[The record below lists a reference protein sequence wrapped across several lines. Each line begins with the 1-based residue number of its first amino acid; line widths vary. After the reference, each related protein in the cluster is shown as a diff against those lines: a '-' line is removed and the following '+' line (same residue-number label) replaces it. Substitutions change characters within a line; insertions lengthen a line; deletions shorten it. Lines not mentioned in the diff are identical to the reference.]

1 MRHLITEETHPMRPT
16 KDWLSRNWQP
26 ELPKA
31 VSYRTRRLD
40 AYTVR
45 SMEMGDGPPLL
56 FVPGLAGGSSL
67 HLPLLTQLAQYFR
80 ITTFEFRGE
89 DVLFTRNNTTSLHTL
104 ADDLAEFIHLG
115 GWERPYVLGTSYGGI
130 LSLLMAKKH
139 PGLIQSLVVQG
150 VGDRFQPG
158 VLRYLTG
165 QILNRFPLMEAN
177 PFIRQVFTM
186 LLGGANVPARL
197 IDFAMRQ
204 SWTTDQAVMAR
215 RFRSV
220 ARLALAE
227 QIQGLSVPTLMLTG
241 NRDIIVTKS
250 SAEHLASNLTDCRMI
265 PIHGGGHLAGITHP
279 AEIASH
285 TWEFCREFAMV
296 G

>member
-1 MRHLITEETHPMRPT
+1 MRHLITEEGNFMRPT

-26 ELPKA
+26 SLPEA
-31 VSYRTRRLD
+31 VSFRTHRLD
-40 AYTVR
+40 AYAVR
-45 SMEMGDGPPLL
+45 SMEMGEGPPLL
-56 FVPGLAGGSSL
+56 FVPGLAGGCAL

-80 ITTFEFRGE
+80 VTTFEFRGE
-89 DVLFTRNNTTSLHTL
+89 DLLFTRKNSTSLNTL
-104 ADDLAEFIHLG
+104 ADDLAEFIHMG

-130 LSLLMAKKH
+130 LSLLMAKNH

-165 QILNRFPLMEAN
+165 QILTRFPLMEAN

-186 LLGGANVPARL
+186 LLGGANVPSRL

-204 SWTTDQAVMAR
+204 TWTTDQAVMAQ

-220 ARLALAE
+220 ARLALAR
-227 QIQGLSVPTLMLTG
+227 QIQGLSVPTLILTG

-250 SAEHLASNLTDCRMI
+250 SAEQLACQLTDCRMV

-279 AEIASH
+279 AEIALQ
-285 TWEFCREFAMV
+285 TWDFCREFSLV